1 MAVDADRAGLTSIR
15 STRDLVAHPPNLRFA
30 RISRWHIPNRRQ
42 TRGREMLSRLA
53 PTLSIEPLASRTL
66 AKSLAFPDSVK
77 DVSIVREGKR
87 RVIVPSN
94 AVWDGFLIALASTF
108 PHAINQPF
116 RIANRPDAAASC
128 RYSCD
133 ARARRSND
141 WRGRHFGS
149 SATRAAARADRRHR

>member
-1 MAVDADRAGLTSIR
+1 
-15 STRDLVAHPPNLRFA
+15 
-30 RISRWHIPNRRQ
+30 
-42 TRGREMLSRLA
+42 MLSRLA

-141 WRGRHFGS
+141 WRGDILDLRP
-149 SATRAAARADRRHR
+149 RAQLRALIVVTGNRGEFDRVPSLQ